1 LTASERDKYEE
12 KARERARE
20 QEVNRQKKQTRKE
33 DNIYKHTFQINSA
46 PAPQV
51 TNNNT
56 TTNFDSH
63 NMPVINPQ
71 RMVNGGV
78 TINGHYQTNP
88 NMQSMFIQKRFF
100 MME

>member
-1 LTASERDKYEE
+1 MLQVS
-12 KARERARE
+12 
-20 QEVNRQKKQTRKE
+20 
-33 DNIYKHTFQINSA
+33 SA
-46 PAPQV
+46 PSTQV

-56 TTNFDSH
+56 TTPNFDSH

-88 NMQSMFIQKRFF
+88 NMSSMYIL
-100 MME
+100 

>member
-1 LTASERDKYEE
+1 
-12 KARERARE
+12 
-20 QEVNRQKKQTRKE
+20 
-33 DNIYKHTFQINSA
+33 
-46 PAPQV
+46 V

-56 TTNFDSH
+56 TTTTTAAAATATTTTYDSH

-88 NMQSMFIQKRFF
+88 NMPSRLFN
-100 MME
+100 